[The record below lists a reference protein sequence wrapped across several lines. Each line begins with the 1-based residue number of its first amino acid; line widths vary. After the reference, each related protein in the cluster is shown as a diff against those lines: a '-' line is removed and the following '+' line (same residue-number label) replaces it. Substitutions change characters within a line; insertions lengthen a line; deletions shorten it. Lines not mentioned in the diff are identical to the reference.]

1 MSMINDA
8 LKRAAQKP
16 PGTAEVSATLQ
27 PAEVRRHGFP
37 VLTLLIALLP
47 LISVG
52 VWFLVK
58 GLQMDERP
66 QPVPVQ
72 TVAARAPEPERPPVV
87 VDQPT
92 EPQAPKALYKLQGI
106 FWRPS
111 TPSAV
116 VNGKTVFVGDRVE
129 TARVT
134 AIDQNSV
141 TLAVDGQSTA
151 LVIP

>member
-27 PAEVRRHGFP
+27 PTEERRHGFP

-66 QPVPVQ
+66 QAVRVQ
-72 TVAARAPEPERPPVV
+72 TVAARAPEPPPVV
-87 VDQPT
+87 VV
-92 EPQAPKALYKLQGI
+92 PQAEPPAPKPLYKLQGI

-141 TLAVDGQSTA
+141 TLAVDGESTA